1 MTQLIPESWQQT
13 LVHVRDNI
21 RRAIDRLWHRHAP
34 EVKSGQAE
42 VVRQDG
48 TFWAPSPPFRGTPG
62 VNVEET
68 DDALIVTEDVPELK
82 RDDYTVEISG
92 ERLVVR
98 AEQKQPSE
106 PHDRDD
112 NYAERSY
119 SAFMRILPLPRD
131 VDAERAQ
138 AQYKSGVLRVT
149 LPKTAQARSR
159 RVQVQVRG

>member
-21 RRAIDRLWHRHAP
+21 RRAIDRSWHRHPP

-42 VVRQDG
+42 VVRHDG
-48 TFWAPSPPFRGTPG
+48 TLWAPSRPFLGTPG
-62 VNVEET
+62 LNVEET
-68 DDALIVTEDVPELK
+68 DGEFIVTEDVPELK
-82 RDDYTVEISG
+82 RDDYTVEISD

-106 PHDRDD
+106 RHDCDD
-112 NYAERSY
+112 DSTERSY
-119 SAFMRILPLPRD
+119 SAFMRIMPLPRD
-131 VDAERAQ
+131 VDAEHAQ
-138 AQYKSGVLRVT
+138 AQYKSGILRVT

-159 RVQVQVRG
+159 RVKVQVRG